1 VQPTSPGRHVCEL
14 SAGWQQRSDQLKH
27 RGQKIGLS
35 RFMRFCSA
43 LGIEPDDVTEKTLE
57 SFREHLE
64 QTLKR
69 PHEMF
74 SMTAKAWHRAQ
85 GAIPDWPSAIFHVQ
99 NRQNRWTLL
108 MSVLP
113 ESFCK
118 DREAW
123 LDRLAGRDLL
133 DEHPLRPVRAGTIE
147 LRRRQLR
154 VFASAVILRGRNP
167 DTITSL
173 RDLVEIGTFKEG
185 LRFLLDRSD
194 GKSTSTIFGAASAL
208 LAIARHHAGVDAPHL
223 NTLAAIVR
231 RLSPEQDGL
240 TEKNEARLL
249 PFNDK
254 ANAIAL
260 LELPAKLMRLAVRS
274 RRRRDGALQAQIAVA
289 VSILTFAPIRLD
301 NLATLDCE
309 RNLVP
314 SGAGQA
320 LHVVV
325 PGEQVKNRKRI
336 EHPLPAMCVKLIMR
350 YLREFRPHLTTK
362 GNTALFP
369 GKSGGAKWQN
379 VLRYQI
385 SRTVYAHTGLKVNPH
400 LFRHIDAKLYLDRN
414 PGGYE
419 VVRLVLGH
427 RSSATTRRFY
437 SGTETAAAVRHFDET
452 ILAIGNRAEE
462 KVIGR
467 KTKKK

>member
-1 VQPTSPGRHVCEL
+1 
-14 SAGWQQRSDQLKH
+14 
-27 RGQKIGLS
+27 
-35 RFMRFCSA
+35 
-43 LGIEPDDVTEKTLE
+43 
-57 SFREHLE
+57 
-64 QTLKR
+64 
-69 PHEMF
+69 
-74 SMTAKAWHRAQ
+74 MTDTPQFAPASLRDRD
-85 GAIPDWPSAIFHVQ
+85 GFHVEID
-99 NRQNRWTLL
+99 
-108 MSVLP
+108 VA
-113 ESFCK
+113 
-118 DREAW
+118 RERGDII
-123 LDRLAGRDLL
+123 LDRPPLNVISMMQRD
-133 DEHPLRPVRAGTIE
+133 
-147 LRRRQLR
+147 QLR
-154 VFASAVILRGRNP
+154 VAFEALDADPAVRVIVLRAKGEHFSSGGEIRGFLEASPEHVSRLAWNIAAPARCMKPVIAAARGYCFGVGFELSLASDFRLVSETCLYALP
-167 DTITSL
+167 EQRLGQIPGSGRRGTSA
-173 RDLVEIGTFKEG
+173 K
-185 LRFLLDRSD
+185 D
-194 GKSTSTIFGAASAL
+194 G
-208 LAIARHHAGVDAPHL
+208 RHHAGQEHRHPLTADFGS
-223 NTLAAIVR
+223 TSM
-231 RLSPEQDGL
+231 RLGHCHRVCP
-240 TEKNEARLL
+240 RWR
-249 PFNDK
+249 
-254 ANAIAL
+254 
-260 LELPAKLMRLAVRS
+260 KLMRLAARS